1 MIYIIFGV
9 HIITTIQVIRSTY
22 VVQNIIQREHQKFKK
37 TLCAGPQLTRS
48 HGSGQYDFLFSHPPT
63 LIALQQDRDIS
74 PNIKWGKQR
83 NLYFT
88 SLQKQGLRSQTFYK
102 LFQWRVITY
111 FSGTQLLVFHL
122 SPVKD
127 ITLHILCCEI

>member
-48 HGSGQYDFLFSHPPT
+48 HGAGQYNFLFSHPPT

-74 PNIKWGKQR
+74 PNINWGKQR
-83 NLYFT
+83 KFIFHFIVETGVKKLDF
-88 SLQKQGLRSQTFYK
+88 LQTFSVASNYI
-102 LFQWRVITY
+102 LFRY
-111 FSGTQLLVFHL
+111 LVVGIPPQSCKRYYSTHTML
-122 SPVKD
+122 
-127 ITLHILCCEI
+127 